1 MSESK
6 DLKDRILQMRQDN
19 NIDTSKVHNEDIKT
33 IAEKEVGLPKT
44 LNSENTKKDLNVKK
58 SKEEEAFKLLAS
70 KFNQSVEVIL
80 ELTKRVEKLET
91 LVRLQSMQS
100 ENVKSNKTEN
110 LRAKKGKNK
119 IFFLTMLLLGGVYLV
134 YFFKIDL
141 NILNEIISE
150 FSSIIKK

>member
-19 NIDTSKVHNEDIKT
+19 NIDTSQVHNEDIKSVE
-33 IAEKEVGLPKT
+33 EKEVSTPKKQNT
-44 LNSENTKKDLNVKK
+44 ENKIKDINVHK
-58 SKEEEAFKLLAS
+58 SKEDEAFKLLAS

-100 ENVKSNKTEN
+100 DSVKSNKTEN
-110 LRAKKGKNK
+110 LKAKKSKNK
-119 IFFLTMLLLGGVYLV
+119 LFFITMLLLGGIYLV

-141 NILNEIISE
+141 KIMHEIISE
-150 FSSIIKK
+150 FSNIIKK

>member
-19 NIDTSKVHNEDIKT
+19 NIDNSKVHNEDIKT
-33 IAEKEVGLPKT
+33 IEEKEKIAPKT
-44 LNSENTKKDLNVKK
+44 VNTDNSKKDLNVKK

-100 ENVKSNKTEN
+100 DSFKSNKTEN
-110 LRAKKGKNK
+110 LKAKKSKNK
-119 IFFLTMLLLGGVYLV
+119 LFFITMLLLGGIYLV

-141 NILNEIISE
+141 KIMHEIISE
-150 FSSIIKK
+150 FSNIIKK